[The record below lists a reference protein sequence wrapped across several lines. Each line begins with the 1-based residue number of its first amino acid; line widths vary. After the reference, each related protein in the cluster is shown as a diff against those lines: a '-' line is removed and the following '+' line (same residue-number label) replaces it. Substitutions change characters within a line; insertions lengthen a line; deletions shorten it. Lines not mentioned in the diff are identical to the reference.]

1 MGKTDIQGRRFEQ
14 SEKRQS
20 PRLFILASN
29 MSHLKERSSKDCL
42 NCGIE
47 VAGRFCQQ
55 CGQENVEVKESFFQ
69 LLRHFVEDLTHFDGK
84 LWKTVKLLLFK
95 PGSLT
100 KLYIEGKRA
109 SYIHPIRMYIFVSA
123 VFFLFMFTG
132 EAPVKPESA
141 GSKANTSKDFASG
154 LQEGL
159 ELDLDNDTVNYK
171 TIAAYNAAQQK
182 LPSSKKDNWLDAVIK
197 KKGIELNEKYGG
209 DNLKI
214 GKALIE
220 KFENYFSRMLYI
232 SLPIFAFF
240 IWVLY
245 RRNKNHFFVDHI
257 IFSIHIYCA
266 FYIILFITQIVST
279 VNDFFSDQLSGIIA
293 FVVPLSLVFYLYKS
307 LKNHFNQSR
316 KKTLLK
322 CLILILL
329 TMFLMAT
336 LMVIFFMFSLFN
348 I

>member
-1 MGKTDIQGRRFEQ
+1 
-14 SEKRQS
+14 
-20 PRLFILASN
+20 
-29 MSHLKERSSKDCL
+29 MSHLKVRSSKDCL
-42 NCGIE
+42 NCGTE

-132 EAPVKPESA
+132 EAPVKPEGA

-159 ELDLDNDTVNYK
+159 ELELDNDTVNYK

-266 FYIILFITQIVST
+266 FYIILFITQIVSI

-293 FVVPLSLVFYLYKS
+293 FVVPLTLVFYLYKS

>member
-1 MGKTDIQGRRFEQ
+1 
-14 SEKRQS
+14 
-20 PRLFILASN
+20 
-29 MSHLKERSSKDCL
+29 MSHLIERSAKDCL
-42 NCGIE
+42 NCGTE

-100 KLYIEGKRA
+100 KLYVEGKRA

-132 EAPVKPESA
+132 EAPVKPEGS

-154 LQEGL
+154 IQEGL
-159 ELDLDNDTVNYK
+159 ELDLDNDSVEFK

-266 FYIILFITQIVST
+266 FYIILFITQIVSI

-293 FVVPLSLVFYLYKS
+293 FIVPLSLVFYLYKS

>member
-1 MGKTDIQGRRFEQ
+1 
-14 SEKRQS
+14 
-20 PRLFILASN
+20 
-29 MSHLKERSSKDCL
+29 
-42 NCGIE
+42 
-47 VAGRFCQQ
+47 
-55 CGQENVEVKESFFQ
+55 
-69 LLRHFVEDLTHFDGK
+69 
-84 LWKTVKLLLFK
+84 
-95 PGSLT
+95 
-100 KLYIEGKRA
+100 
-109 SYIHPIRMYIFVSA
+109 MYIFVSA

-132 EAPVKPESA
+132 EAPVKPEGA
-141 GSKANTSKDFASG
+141 GSKTNTSKDFASG

-159 ELDLDNDTVNYK
+159 ELDIDNDTVNYK

-266 FYIILFITQIVST
+266 FYIILFITQIVSI

-293 FVVPLSLVFYLYKS
+293 FIVPLSLVFYLYKS

-336 LMVIFFMFSLFN
+336 LMAIFFMFSLFN

>member
-1 MGKTDIQGRRFEQ
+1 LSKAKNGSPEV
-14 SEKRQS
+14 KRQS

-42 NCGIE
+42 NCGTE

-100 KLYIEGKRA
+100 KLYVEGKRA

-132 EAPVKPESA
+132 EAPVKPEGA

-209 DNLKI
+209 DNLKS
-214 GKALIE
+214 GKALME

-266 FYIILFITQIVST
+266 FYIILFITQIVSI

-293 FVVPLSLVFYLYKS
+293 FVVPLTLVFYLYKS

>member
-1 MGKTDIQGRRFEQ
+1 
-14 SEKRQS
+14 
-20 PRLFILASN
+20 

-132 EAPVKPESA
+132 EAPVKPEGA

-245 RRNKNHFFVDHI
+245 RQNKNHFFVDHI

-293 FVVPLSLVFYLYKS
+293 FIVPLTLVFYLYKS

>member
-1 MGKTDIQGRRFEQ
+1 LSNAKNGSPEV
-14 SEKRQS
+14 KRQS

-132 EAPVKPESA
+132 EAPVKPEGA

-159 ELDLDNDTVNYK
+159 ELELDNDTVNYK

-266 FYIILFITQIVST
+266 FYIILFITQIVSI

-293 FVVPLSLVFYLYKS
+293 FIVPLSLVFYLYKS

>member
-1 MGKTDIQGRRFEQ
+1 
-14 SEKRQS
+14 
-20 PRLFILASN
+20 

-132 EAPVKPESA
+132 EAPVKPEGA
-141 GSKANTSKDFASG
+141 GPKANTSKDFASG

-159 ELDLDNDTVNYK
+159 ELELDNDTVNYK

-182 LPSSKKDNWLDAVIK
+182 LPSSKKDNWLDAELK

-266 FYIILFITQIVST
+266 FYIILFITQIVSI

-293 FVVPLSLVFYLYKS
+293 FIVPLSLVFYLYKS

>member
-1 MGKTDIQGRRFEQ
+1 
-14 SEKRQS
+14 
-20 PRLFILASN
+20 
-29 MSHLKERSSKDCL
+29 MSHLTERISKDCL

-132 EAPVKPESA
+132 EAPVKPEGA

-159 ELDLDNDTVNYK
+159 ELELDNDTVNYK

-182 LPSSKKDNWLDAVIK
+182 LPSSKKDNWLDAELK

-266 FYIILFITQIVST
+266 FYIILFITQIVSI

-293 FVVPLSLVFYLYKS
+293 FIVPLSLVFYLYKS

-336 LMVIFFMFSLFN
+336 LMAIFFMFSLFN

>member
-1 MGKTDIQGRRFEQ
+1 
-14 SEKRQS
+14 
-20 PRLFILASN
+20 

-69 LLRHFVEDLTHFDGK
+69 LLRHFVEDLTHFDNK

-182 LPSSKKDNWLDAVIK
+182 LPSSKKDNWLDAELK

-266 FYIILFITQIVST
+266 FYIILFITQIVSI

-293 FVVPLSLVFYLYKS
+293 FIVPLSLVFYLYKS

>member
-1 MGKTDIQGRRFEQ
+1 
-14 SEKRQS
+14 
-20 PRLFILASN
+20 

-159 ELDLDNDTVNYK
+159 ELDIDNDTVNYK

-182 LPSSKKDNWLDAVIK
+182 LPSSKKDNWLDAELK

-266 FYIILFITQIVST
+266 FYIILFITQIVSI

-293 FVVPLSLVFYLYKS
+293 FFVPLSLVFYLYKS

>member
-1 MGKTDIQGRRFEQ
+1 
-14 SEKRQS
+14 
-20 PRLFILASN
+20 

-132 EAPVKPESA
+132 EAPVKPEGA
-141 GSKANTSKDFASG
+141 GPKANTSKDFASG

-266 FYIILFITQIVST
+266 FYIILFITQIVSI

-293 FVVPLSLVFYLYKS
+293 FIVPLSLVFYLYKS

>member
-1 MGKTDIQGRRFEQ
+1 
-14 SEKRQS
+14 
-20 PRLFILASN
+20 

-42 NCGIE
+42 NCGTE

-100 KLYIEGKRA
+100 KLYVEGKRA

-123 VFFLFMFTG
+123 VFFLLMFTG
-132 EAPVKPESA
+132 EAPIKPEGA
-141 GSKANTSKDFASG
+141 GSQANTSKDFASG

-159 ELDLDNDTVNYK
+159 ELELDNDTVNYK

-266 FYIILFITQIVST
+266 FYIILFITQIVSI
-279 VNDFFSDQLSGIIA
+279 VNDFFSDQLSLIIA
-293 FVVPLSLVFYLYKS
+293 FIVPLSLVFYLYKS

-322 CLILILL
+322 CLLLILL

>member
-1 MGKTDIQGRRFEQ
+1 
-14 SEKRQS
+14 
-20 PRLFILASN
+20 

-42 NCGIE
+42 NCGTE

-132 EAPVKPESA
+132 EAPVKPEGA

-159 ELDLDNDTVNYK
+159 ELELDNDTVNYK

-266 FYIILFITQIVST
+266 FYIILFITQIVSI

-293 FVVPLSLVFYLYKS
+293 FIVPLSLVFYLYKS

-322 CLILILL
+322 CLLLILL

>member
-1 MGKTDIQGRRFEQ
+1 
-14 SEKRQS
+14 
-20 PRLFILASN
+20 

-293 FVVPLSLVFYLYKS
+293 FIVPLSLVFYLYKS

>member
-1 MGKTDIQGRRFEQ
+1 
-14 SEKRQS
+14 
-20 PRLFILASN
+20 

-69 LLRHFVEDLTHFDGK
+69 LLRHFIEDLTHFDGK

-159 ELDLDNDTVNYK
+159 ELELDNDTVNYK

-182 LPSSKKDNWLDAVIK
+182 LPISKKDNWLDAELK
-197 KKGIELNEKYGG
+197 KKGIEINEKYGG

-293 FVVPLSLVFYLYKS
+293 FIVPLSLVFYLYKS

>member
-1 MGKTDIQGRRFEQ
+1 MSKAKNGSPEASFQ
-14 SEKRQS
+14 SR
-20 PRLFILASN
+20 RLFILASN
-29 MSHLKERSSKDCL
+29 MSHLKERTAKDCL
-42 NCGIE
+42 NCGTE

-132 EAPVKPESA
+132 EVPEKPEKIGTKTA
-141 GSKANTSKDFASG
+141 QAKDFASG
-154 LQEGL
+154 FQEGL
-159 ELDLDNDTVNYK
+159 ELDLDDDSVKYK
-171 TIAAYNAAQQK
+171 TIAEYNAAQQK
-182 LPSSKKDNWLDAVIK
+182 LPDSKRDNFLDVVIK
-197 KKGIELNEKYGG
+197 KKGIEINEKYKG
-209 DNLKI
+209 DKLKI

-220 KFENYFSRMLYI
+220 KFEHNFSKMLYI

-266 FYIILFITQIVST
+266 FYIILFIAQIVT
-279 VNDFFSDQLSGIIA
+279 VVNDFFSDKASGMIAII
-293 FVVPLSLVFYLYKS
+293 VPLTLFFYLYKS

-316 KKTLLK
+316 IKTLLK
-322 CLILILL
+322 FFILNIL
-329 TMFLMAT
+329 TMFLMGV
-336 LMVIFFMFSLFN
+336 LMMVFFMFSLFN

>member
-1 MGKTDIQGRRFEQ
+1 
-14 SEKRQS
+14 
-20 PRLFILASN
+20 

-132 EAPVKPESA
+132 EAPVKPEGA
-141 GSKANTSKDFASG
+141 GPKANTSKDFASG

-182 LPSSKKDNWLDAVIK
+182 LPSSKKDNWLDAELK

-266 FYIILFITQIVST
+266 FYIILFITQIVSI

-293 FVVPLSLVFYLYKS
+293 FFVPLSLVFYLYKS

>member
-1 MGKTDIQGRRFEQ
+1 
-14 SEKRQS
+14 
-20 PRLFILASN
+20 

-42 NCGIE
+42 NCGTE

-159 ELDLDNDTVNYK
+159 ELDIDNDTVNYK

-182 LPSSKKDNWLDAVIK
+182 LSSSKKDNWLDAELK

-266 FYIILFITQIVST
+266 FYIILFITQIVSI

>member
-1 MGKTDIQGRRFEQ
+1 
-14 SEKRQS
+14 
-20 PRLFILASN
+20 

-132 EAPVKPESA
+132 EAPVKPEGA

-159 ELDLDNDTVNYK
+159 ELELDNDTVNYK

-266 FYIILFITQIVST
+266 FYIILFITQIVSI

-293 FVVPLSLVFYLYKS
+293 FIVPLSLVFYLYKS

>member
-1 MGKTDIQGRRFEQ
+1 
-14 SEKRQS
+14 
-20 PRLFILASN
+20 

-159 ELDLDNDTVNYK
+159 ELELDNDTVNYK

-293 FVVPLSLVFYLYKS
+293 FIVPLSLVFYLYKS

>member
-1 MGKTDIQGRRFEQ
+1 
-14 SEKRQS
+14 
-20 PRLFILASN
+20 

-293 FVVPLSLVFYLYKS
+293 FIVPLTLVFYLYKS

>member
-1 MGKTDIQGRRFEQ
+1 
-14 SEKRQS
+14 
-20 PRLFILASN
+20 

-42 NCGIE
+42 NCGTE

-100 KLYIEGKRA
+100 KLYVEGKRA

-159 ELDLDNDTVNYK
+159 EKYQQIIKEEEEVVVETNDL
-171 TIAAYNAAQQK
+171 
-182 LPSSKKDNWLDAVIK
+182 
-197 KKGIELNEKYGG
+197 
-209 DNLKI
+209 
-214 GKALIE
+214 
-220 KFENYFSRMLYI
+220 I
-232 SLPIFAFF
+232 S
-240 IWVLY
+240 
-245 RRNKNHFFVDHI
+245 
-257 IFSIHIYCA
+257 
-266 FYIILFITQIVST
+266 
-279 VNDFFSDQLSGIIA
+279 
-293 FVVPLSLVFYLYKS
+293 
-307 LKNHFNQSR
+307 
-316 KKTLLK
+316 TL
-322 CLILILL
+322 
-329 TMFLMAT
+329 
-336 LMVIFFMFSLFN
+336 
-348 I
+348 